1 VDGTSEEGQRKE
13 LTAEILVTVCGEL
26 TGLSGS
32 GLERRD
38 PRCLEVLSA
47 AASTLHGQQIQA
59 NISTTA
65 ASFSSQRSRSLIV
78 IYHPRLSLT
87 CCPYHYHR
95 RLHSWLLEQSATSPP
110 TARDT
115 CLLRFELVGNL
126 PLRNAAPLGHAHL
139 QVRPLITGHTT
150 GTGRSRGRPA
160 IFIPSALCRLTC
172 RDGVR
177 LVSAARHSASVLLRI
192 GDGSV
197 LAFCI
202 IINLH
207 SPRNGSNT
215 ENTAK

>member
-1 VDGTSEEGQRKE
+1 VSGGPQRRRVYLARAADPGQHQHDGRQLQQPTISLAHRY
-13 LTAEILVTVCGEL
+13 
-26 TGLSGS
+26 LSPAT
-32 GLERRD
+32 LAH
-38 PRCLEVLSA
+38 LLSF
-47 AASTLHGQQIQA
+47 H
-59 NISTTA
+59 N
-65 ASFSSQRSRSLIV
+65 
-78 IYHPRLSLT
+78 
-87 CCPYHYHR
+87 HR
-95 RLHSWLLEQSATSPP
+95 RLHSWLMEQSATSPP